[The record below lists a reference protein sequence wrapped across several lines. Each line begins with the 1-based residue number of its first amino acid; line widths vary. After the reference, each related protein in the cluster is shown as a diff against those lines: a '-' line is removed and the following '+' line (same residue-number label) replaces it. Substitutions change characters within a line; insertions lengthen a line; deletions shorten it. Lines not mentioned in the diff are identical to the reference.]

1 MEKVIN
7 ISRETL
13 VKNPKGGMT
22 IAFRY
27 ADEDGN
33 LDKFIRLGYICDWDE
48 VYDEVGLFYM
58 DIVLTTQ
65 SGEVVENSNE
75 LHCEFDSDRMSDI
88 RLATEDEVRLLSE
101 SLIPSRTQLMIEEQ
115 EDAITTFEIEEEK
128 EQKWKEFI
136 SNFEKLVNN
145 SPFTEENVWGYL
157 QDKAREEGW

>member
-88 RLATEDEVRLLSE
+88 RLATEYEVRLLSE

-115 EDAITTFEIEEEK
+115 EDAIATFEIEEEK

>member
-88 RLATEDEVRLLSE
+88 RLATEYEVRLLSE

-115 EDAITTFEIEEEK
+115 EDAIAIIEVEEEK
-128 EQKWKEFI
+128 EQKWKKFL
-136 SNFEKLVNN
+136 SDFEQLIDN
-145 SPFTEENVWGYL
+145 SKFTEEDVWNYL
-157 QDKAREEGW
+157 EDKAREEGW